1 MKKRQTMKFIYL
13 CMALVLLAGVSRAEE
28 QSVKTFTAVP
38 GADGIQKVDILAGDY
53 FFDPNL
59 IIVKVNQPVELSI
72 KKEGRIVPH
81 VIAMKSP
88 EAGMEFEESISRE
101 PKTIKFTPTK
111 TGKYPFSCTKKPP
124 FLKSHADRGMKG
136 TIEVVE

>member
-1 MKKRQTMKFIYL
+1 MKLISVCIAILF
-13 CMALVLLAGVSRAEE
+13 LVGISLAEE
-28 QSVKTFTAVP
+28 PAIKTFTATP
-38 GADGIQKVDILAGDY
+38 GPDGIQKVDILAGDY

-59 IIVKVNQPVELSI
+59 IIVKVNQPVELSV

-101 PKTIKFTPTK
+101 PKIVKFTPTK
-111 TGKYPFSCTKKPP
+111 VGKYPFSCTKKPP
-124 FLKSHADRGMKG
+124 FLKSHADRGMRG

>member
-1 MKKRQTMKFIYL
+1 MKCISVCITFL
-13 CMALVLLAGVSRAEE
+13 LLVGISLAEE
-28 QSVKTFTAVP
+28 PAIKTFTATAGP
-38 GADGIQKVDILAGDY
+38 DNIQKVDILAGDF
-53 FFDPNL
+53 FFDPNV

-111 TGKYPFSCTKKPP
+111 TGKFPFSCTKKPP